1 MDPEIHYGK
10 DYQIVAT
17 RDVQA
22 GEQLQN
28 SYNKCKWCDGL
39 YENAKYP
46 EQYYVTPQL
55 FEVYGFTESWP
66 QRWIVPEAR
75 LLFDVIEK
83 HEGEKVDGVSTDG
96 LQVNFVAPPSSD
108 GLDYLHDRLEALKD
122 FDRKYRNST
131 SIPRQEYEGLFNLH
145 DAMSRAFSLAVEQ
158 SIGQISNRVWYL
170 GEDWHKDKHHRLN
183 HDEL

>member
-39 YENAKYP
+39 YANADNP

-75 LLFDVIEK
+75 LLFDVTEEK
-83 HEGEKVDGVSTDG
+83 QEEED
-96 LQVNFVAPPSSD
+96 
-108 GLDYLHDRLEALKD
+108 LHGWIL
-122 FDRKYRNST
+122 
-131 SIPRQEYEGLFNLH
+131 
-145 DAMSRAFSLAVEQ
+145 
-158 SIGQISNRVWYL
+158 
-170 GEDWHKDKHHRLN
+170 
-183 HDEL
+183 